1 MAQIPWCEAMTNNI
15 GPLDTPP
22 DSCLGVSDA
31 TWMDDLVMFL
41 TSHDASSLLGNLQ
54 VGASTL
60 LDACL
65 QRALVPNLT
74 RGKTEAIIHVL
85 GPGAQKI
92 RSKIFG
98 PEGGSLPL
106 HCKLWPEARLRVVPV
121 YRHLGGYLQHNG
133 GLKQE
138 IAFRTSQAWDAFN
151 KRKKK
156 LFQSPLVS
164 ANDKAVYFNSL
175 ISTVLFHGAGTW
187 TSIADQHITSI
198 EATLRQIACQMLR
211 PQFSADEAW
220 HLGTM
225 QVLARAGI
233 PRCGTYLHVARLRHL
248 LACIQLCV
256 PELWALAHW
265 ERHWLDSV
273 RSSVRWLWDILDG
286 GSKYRDW
293 QAAWAEWRVEC
304 RTHPGRWKAKIRNSV
319 TCRRTL
325 LGTPHRINPLPGIGS
340 KKAPKEHL
348 FCAPTLQAAG
358 PRPSATGDYVDDEL
372 DRPAAEVLDCLAHL
386 DFDGHSHAFSPD
398 VVWERVRQAFS
409 CVCLPARRLLLT
421 ARVWQTQLD
430 QSPPDNPESTP
441 FHTFLL
447 EVAQWVVAADFA
459 DWLAPAPAV
468 RAAYVPTFLH
478 SRPRLCLLDL
488 TGVSLPQPEEWTD
501 EHVLIC
507 IGQWPIRG
515 LEDDAVPDP
524 IIYTHSASLTSL
536 AEGKELDFLGDL
548 SPETGFVINTCGLP
562 APCVDS
568 SGDLP
573 HFEDALSA
581 LRLSCDL
588 VCLQGADRAT
598 FWVGQQNSLIPDR
611 RGSVPSQSLYS
622 RVEGLPRDF
631 EAAGPTAP
639 RAILRRLLA
648 AGIDEEFREGKES
661 LVSSAL
667 ADLAFLLD
675 RREFV
680 PFFTRKIF
688 RGKGGAPR
696 TGRGTGKRSGFSKRY
711 WIRYKDTFYPNTKK
725 MGTPHCDKND

>member
-1 MAQIPWCEAMTNNI
+1 M
-15 GPLDTPP
+15 
-22 DSCLGVSDA
+22 
-31 TWMDDLVMFL
+31 
-41 TSHDASSLLGNLQ
+41 
-54 VGASTL
+54 
-60 LDACL
+60 
-65 QRALVPNLT
+65 
-74 RGKTEAIIHVL
+74 
-85 GPGAQKI
+85 
-92 RSKIFG
+92 
-98 PEGGSLPL
+98 
-106 HCKLWPEARLRVVPV
+106 
-121 YRHLGGYLQHNG
+121 RHL
-133 GLKQE
+133 
-138 IAFRTSQAWDAFN
+138 
-151 KRKKK
+151 
-156 LFQSPLVS
+156 
-164 ANDKAVYFNSL
+164 
-175 ISTVLFHGAGTW
+175 
-187 TSIADQHITSI
+187 
-198 EATLRQIACQMLR
+198 
-211 PQFSADEAW
+211 
-220 HLGTM
+220 
-225 QVLARAGI
+225 
-233 PRCGTYLHVARLRHL
+233 
-248 LACIQLCV
+248 
-256 PELWALAHW
+256 
-265 ERHWLDSV
+265 
-273 RSSVRWLWDILDG
+273 
-286 GSKYRDW
+286 
-293 QAAWAEWRVEC
+293 
-304 RTHPGRWKAKIRNSV
+304 RNSV

-515 LEDDAVPDP
+515 LEDDAGPDP

-588 VCLQGADRAT
+588 VRLALRMWTSGIRTCLHMPWPGGEDTTFLSKIEGIRCLQGADRAT
-598 FWVGQQNSLIPDR
+598 FWVGQQNSPL
-611 RGSVPSQSLYS
+611 SLFHLS
-622 RVEGLPRDF
+622 
-631 EAAGPTAP
+631 
-639 RAILRRLLA
+639 
-648 AGIDEEFREGKES
+648 
-661 LVSSAL
+661 
-667 ADLAFLLD
+667 
-675 RREFV
+675 
-680 PFFTRKIF
+680 
-688 RGKGGAPR
+688 
-696 TGRGTGKRSGFSKRY
+696 
-711 WIRYKDTFYPNTKK
+711 
-725 MGTPHCDKND
+725 